1 MQEEIH
7 DPITVDLYVGF
18 FFSMRVSDKL
28 EHIFPCKV
36 CNENKPTGLK
46 TNVLENV
53 QSILDG
59 RRGGGGRGSTNEKNF
74 GVGIQIIQLLRNNQS
89 KCITYKYDLWKII
102 IINNNN
108 NNMQYV

>member
-1 MQEEIH
+1 MQEIH
-7 DPITVDLYVGF
+7 DPIAVDLYTLNF

-46 TNVLENV
+46 TNVSENV

-59 RRGGGGRGSTNEKNF
+59 VGGGWWLGEDRLTGKMSGLEFRLYNYYA
-74 GVGIQIIQLLRNNQS
+74 IISLNV
-89 KCITYKYDLWKII
+89 YII
-102 IINNNN
+102 
-108 NNMQYV
+108 